1 MKPLVVKIGGSTLGN
16 RDTVLEDLVALQ
28 KQGVPLVVVHGGAQE
43 ISHWLARLGIS
54 TKFINGLRVT
64 DAETLKVV
72 TAILGG
78 LVNKELV
85 VGIQALKG
93 KAIGISGSDGNLLR
107 AKLKNSELG
116 YTGEIVAVDPT
127 PLKILLQAGYM
138 PVVAPLSFGEVNGKL
153 TLLNINGDTAAGEIA
168 AALPAQKLIFLTDV
182 DGIHDSSGKVISQLN
197 INEAKEML
205 NLGTASGGM
214 FPKIE
219 ASIKALS
226 AASLARIINGKI
238 PHALLEESEN
248 KRKGTTIVP
257 K

>member
-28 KQGVPLVVVHGGAQE
+28 EQGAPLVVVHGGAQE
-43 ISHWLARLGIS
+43 VSSWLARLGMS
-54 TKFINGLRVT
+54 TSFINGLRVT

-85 VGIQALKG
+85 VAIQALKG
-93 KAIGISGSDGNLLR
+93 KAIGISGSDGNLLQ
-107 AKLKNSELG
+107 AKLKDSELG
-116 YTGEIVAVDPT
+116 YTGEIIATDPA
-127 PLKILLQAGYM
+127 LLNILLQSGYM
-138 PVVAPLSFGEVNGKL
+138 PVVAPISSGEVNEKL

-168 AALPAQKLIFLTDV
+168 AALAAQKLIFLTDV
-182 DGIHDSSGKVISQLN
+182 DGIYDSSGKVISKLN
-197 INEAKEML
+197 IDEANEML
-205 NLGTASGGM
+205 KLGTASGGM

-226 AASLARIINGKI
+226 AVPIARIINGKI
-238 PHALLEESEN
+238 PHALLNEMKSGIG
-248 KRKGTTIVP
+248 GTSIVP

>member
-127 PLKILLQAGYM
+127 PLEVLLQSGYM
-138 PVVAPLSFGEVNGKL
+138 PVVAPISFGEVNGKL

-168 AALPAQKLIFLTDV
+168 AALAAQKLIFLTDV

-226 AASLARIINGKI
+226 ATSIARIINGKI

-248 KRKGTTIVP
+248 KLKGTTIVP